1 MGGCTSPIRC
11 YRGVGRAVADGINGD
26 KKEMQRA
33 EEKRVQVEAQVL
45 QCLEISKKEQDE
57 KRMHT
62 EMQLLQT
69 ISETTRILEEKR
81 MQTELHMLQKN

>member
-1 MGGCTSPIRC
+1 MLGAQLQMGLTET
-11 YRGVGRAVADGINGD
+11 

-57 KRMHT
+57 KGMHT
-62 EMQLLQT
+62 EIQLLQT
-69 ISETTRILEEKR
+69 ILETTRILEEKR